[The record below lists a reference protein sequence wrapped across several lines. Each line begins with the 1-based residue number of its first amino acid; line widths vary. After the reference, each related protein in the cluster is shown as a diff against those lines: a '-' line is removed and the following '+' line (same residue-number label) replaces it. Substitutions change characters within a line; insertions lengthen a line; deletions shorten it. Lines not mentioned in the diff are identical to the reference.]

1 MKRIFFAIGALIS
14 AILICTAGYLILVD
28 TCDKLETTLNEVVF
42 YAEKDD
48 TENALKKAQEAAK
61 QWEDVHGRIEAV
73 VNHAETDE
81 LEELIKSLP
90 VYARLGNTERLCE
103 KSEIAINRLHQVIKN
118 EKVLI
123 SNIL

>member
-1 MKRIFFAIGALIS
+1 MKRIFFAIGSLIL
-14 AILICTAGYLILVD
+14 AILICTIGNLVLID
-28 TCDKLETTLNEVVF
+28 TCNKLESTLDEVVYF
-42 YAEKDD
+42 AENGDEK
-48 TENALKKAQEAAK
+48 NALKKAEEATK
-61 QWEDVHGRIEAV
+61 QWEDIHRRIEAL

-103 KSEIAINRLHQVIKN
+103 KSEIAINRLHHVVKN
-118 EKVLI
+118 ERVLI

>member
-1 MKRIFFAIGALIS
+1 MKRIFFAIGALLS

-28 TCDKLETTLNEVVF
+28 TCEKLESTLNEVVF
-42 YAEKDD
+42 FAERNDA
-48 TENALKKAQEAAK
+48 ENALKKAEEASQ
-61 QWEDVHGRIEAV
+61 QWEDIHGRIEAV
-73 VNHAETDE
+73 INHAETDE

-90 VYARLGNTERLCE
+90 IYARLGNTERLCE
-103 KSEIAINRLHQVIKN
+103 KSEIAINRLHHVIKN

>member
-1 MKRIFFAIGALIS
+1 MKRIFFAIGALLS

-103 KSEIAINRLHQVIKN
+103 KSEIAINRLHHVIKN

>member
-14 AILICTAGYLILVD
+14 AILICTAGNLILVD
-28 TCDKLETTLNEVVF
+28 TCDKLENTLDEVVF
-42 YAEKDD
+42 FAEKGD

-61 QWEDVHGRIEAV
+61 QWEDIHGRIEAL

-103 KSEIAINRLHQVIKN
+103 KSEIAINRLHHVIKN

>member
-1 MKRIFFAIGALIS
+1 MKRIFFAIGALLS
-14 AILICTAGYLILVD
+14 AILICTAGYLILID
-28 TCDKLETTLNEVVF
+28 TCNKLESTLNEVVF
-42 YAEKDD
+42 FAETND
-48 TENALKKAQEAAK
+48 TENALKKAQEASD
-61 QWEDVHGRIEAV
+61 QWEDIHGRIEAV

-103 KSEIAINRLHQVIKN
+103 KSEIAINRLHHVIKN

>member
-1 MKRIFFAIGALIS
+1 MKRIFFAIGALLS
-14 AILICTAGYLILVD
+14 AILICTTGYLILVD
-28 TCDKLETTLNEVVF
+28 TCDKLESTLNEVVF
-42 YAEKDD
+42 FAEKND
-48 TENALKKAQEAAK
+48 TENALKKAEEVAK
-61 QWEDVHGRIEAV
+61 QWEDIHDRIEAV

-103 KSEIAINRLHQVIKN
+103 KSEIAINRLHHVIKN

>member
-1 MKRIFFAIGALIS
+1 MKRIFFAIGALIL
-14 AILICTAGYLILVD
+14 ALVICFTGYFVLID
-28 TCDKLETTLNEVVF
+28 TCDKLEKSLDEVVF
-42 YAEKDD
+42 FAENNN
-48 TENALKKAQEAAK
+48 TEKALEKANKVVE
-61 QWEDVHGRIEAV
+61 QWEEIHGRIESL

-103 KSEIAINRLHQVIKN
+103 KSEIAINRLHHVVKN
-118 EKVLI
+118 EKVLL

>member
-1 MKRIFFAIGALIS
+1 MKRIFFAIGALLS

-28 TCDKLETTLNEVVF
+28 TCNKLESTLNEVVF
-42 YAEKDD
+42 FAERND
-48 TENALKKAQEAAK
+48 TENALKKAEEASQ
-61 QWEDVHGRIEAV
+61 QWEDIHGKIEAV
-73 VNHAETDE
+73 INHAETDE

-103 KSEIAINRLHQVIKN
+103 KSEIAINRLHHVIKN

>member
-1 MKRIFFAIGALIS
+1 MKRIFFAIGALLS

-28 TCDKLETTLNEVVF
+28 TCDKLENTLDQIVVF
-42 YAEKDD
+42 AEKGDV
-48 TENALKKAQEAAK
+48 ENSLKKAQEVAK
-61 QWEDVHGRIEAV
+61 QWEDIHGRIEAV

-103 KSEIAINRLHQVIKN
+103 KSEIAINRLHHVIKN

>member
-1 MKRIFFAIGALIS
+1 MKRIFFAIGALLS

-61 QWEDVHGRIEAV
+61 QWEDIHDRIEAV

-103 KSEIAINRLHQVIKN
+103 KSEIAINRLHHIIKN

>member
-14 AILICTAGYLILVD
+14 AILICTAGNLILVD
-28 TCDKLETTLNEVVF
+28 TCDKLENTLDEVVF
-42 YAEKDD
+42 FAEKGD

-61 QWEDVHGRIEAV
+61 QWEDIHGKIEAL

-81 LEELIKSLP
+81 LEELIQSLP

-103 KSEIAINRLHQVIKN
+103 KSEIAINRLHHIIKN

>member
-1 MKRIFFAIGALIS
+1 MKRIFFAIGSLIS
-14 AILICTAGYLILVD
+14 AILICTIGNLVLID
-28 TCDKLETTLNEVVF
+28 TCNKLESTLDEVVYF
-42 YAEKDD
+42 AENGDEK
-48 TENALKKAQEAAK
+48 NALKKAEEATK
-61 QWEDVHGRIEAV
+61 QWEDIHGRIEAL

-103 KSEIAINRLHQVIKN
+103 KSEIAINRLHHVVKN

>member
-1 MKRIFFAIGALIS
+1 MKRIFFAIGALLS
-14 AILICTAGYLILVD
+14 AIIICTTGYLILID
-28 TCDKLETTLNEVVF
+28 TCDKLESTLNEVVYF
-42 YAEKDD
+42 AEKND

-61 QWEDVHGRIEAV
+61 QWEDIHGRIEAV

-103 KSEIAINRLHQVIKN
+103 KSEIAINRLHHVIKN
-118 EKVLI
+118 EKILI

>member
-1 MKRIFFAIGALIS
+1 MKRIFFAIGALFS
-14 AILICTAGYLILVD
+14 AILICTTGYLILVD
-28 TCDKLETTLNEVVF
+28 TCDKLESTLNEVVF
-42 YAEKDD
+42 FAEKND
-48 TENALKKAQEAAK
+48 TENALKKAEEAAK
-61 QWEDVHGRIEAV
+61 QWEDIHGRIEAV

-103 KSEIAINRLHQVIKN
+103 KSEIAINRLHHVIKN

>member
-1 MKRIFFAIGALIS
+1 MKRIFFAIGALLS

-28 TCDKLETTLNEVVF
+28 TCDKLESTLNEVVYF
-42 YAEKDD
+42 AENNE
-48 TENALKKAQEAAK
+48 TEKALEKAKEVAK
-61 QWEDVHGRIEAV
+61 QWEDIHGRIEAV

-103 KSEIAINRLHQVIKN
+103 KSEIAINRLHHVIKN
-118 EKVLI
+118 EKILI

>member
-1 MKRIFFAIGALIS
+1 MKRIFFAIGALLL

-28 TCDKLETTLNEVVF
+28 TCDKLESTLNEVVF
-42 YAEKDD
+42 YAEKND
-48 TENALKKAQEAAK
+48 TENALKKAQEVAE
-61 QWEDVHGRIEAV
+61 QWEDIHGRIEAV

-103 KSEIAINRLHQVIKN
+103 KSEIAINRLHHVIKN

>member
-1 MKRIFFAIGALIS
+1 MKRIFFAIGALLS

-28 TCDKLETTLNEVVF
+28 TCEKLESTLNEVVF
-42 YAEKDD
+42 FAERNDA
-48 TENALKKAQEAAK
+48 ENALKKAEEASQ
-61 QWEDVHGRIEAV
+61 QWEDIHGRIEAV
-73 VNHAETDE
+73 INHAETDE

-103 KSEIAINRLHQVIKN
+103 KSEIAINRLHHVIKN

>member
-1 MKRIFFAIGALIS
+1 MKRIFFAIGALLS
-14 AILICTAGYLILVD
+14 AILICTTGYLILVD
-28 TCDKLETTLNEVVF
+28 TCDKLESTLNEVVF
-42 YAEKDD
+42 FAEKND
-48 TENALKKAQEAAK
+48 TENALKKADEVAK
-61 QWEDVHGRIEAV
+61 QWEDIHGRIEAV

-103 KSEIAINRLHQVIKN
+103 KSEIAINRLHHVIKN

>member
-28 TCDKLETTLNEVVF
+28 TCDKLESTLDEVVF
-42 YAEKDD
+42 FAEKGD

-61 QWEDVHGRIEAV
+61 QWEDIHGRIEAV

-103 KSEIAINRLHQVIKN
+103 KSEIAINRLHHIIKN

>member
-1 MKRIFFAIGALIS
+1 MKRIFFAIGALLS
-14 AILICTAGYLILVD
+14 AILICTAGYLILID
-28 TCDKLETTLNEVVF
+28 TCDKLETTLDEVVYF
-42 YAEKDD
+42 AEKND
-48 TENALKKAQEAAK
+48 TENALKKATEVAQ
-61 QWEDVHGRIEAV
+61 QWEDIHGRIEAV

-103 KSEIAINRLHQVIKN
+103 KSEIAINRLHHVIKN

>member
-1 MKRIFFAIGALIS
+1 MKRIFFAIGALLS

-28 TCDKLETTLNEVVF
+28 TCEKLESTLNEVVF
-42 YAEKDD
+42 FAERNDA
-48 TENALKKAQEAAK
+48 ENALKKAEEASQ
-61 QWEDVHGRIEAV
+61 QWEDIHGRIEAV

-103 KSEIAINRLHQVIKN
+103 KSEIAINRLHHVIKN

>member
-1 MKRIFFAIGALIS
+1 MKRIFFAIGALLS

-28 TCDKLETTLNEVVF
+28 TCEKLESTLNEVVF
-42 YAEKDD
+42 FAERND
-48 TENALKKAQEAAK
+48 TENALKKAEEASQ
-61 QWEDVHGRIEAV
+61 QWEDIHGKIEAV
-73 VNHAETDE
+73 INHAETDE

-103 KSEIAINRLHQVIKN
+103 KSEIAINRLHHVIKN

>member
-14 AILICTAGYLILVD
+14 AILICTAGNLILVD
-28 TCDKLETTLNEVVF
+28 TCDKLENTLDEVVF
-42 YAEKDD
+42 FAEKGD

-61 QWEDVHGRIEAV
+61 QWEDIHGKIEAL

-81 LEELIKSLP
+81 LEELIQSLP

-103 KSEIAINRLHQVIKN
+103 KSEIAINRLHHIIKN
-118 EKVLI
+118 EQVLI

>member
-1 MKRIFFAIGALIS
+1 MKRIFFAIGALLS
-14 AILICTAGYLILVD
+14 ALLICTAGYFILVD

-61 QWEDVHGRIEAV
+61 QWEDIHGRIEAV

-103 KSEIAINRLHQVIKN
+103 KSEIAINRLHHVIKN

>member
-1 MKRIFFAIGALIS
+1 MKRIFFAIGALLL

-28 TCDKLETTLNEVVF
+28 TCDKLESTLNEVVF
-42 YAEKDD
+42 FAEKND
-48 TENALKKAQEAAK
+48 TENALKKAEEVAK
-61 QWEDVHGRIEAV
+61 QWEDIHGRIEAV

-103 KSEIAINRLHQVIKN
+103 KSEIAINRLHHVIIN

>member
-103 KSEIAINRLHQVIKN
+103 KSEIAINRLHHVIKN

>member
-1 MKRIFFAIGALIS
+1 MKRIFFAIGALLS

-28 TCDKLETTLNEVVF
+28 TCEKLESTLNEVVF
-42 YAEKDD
+42 FAERND
-48 TENALKKAQEAAK
+48 TKNALKKAEEASQ
-61 QWEDVHGRIEAV
+61 QWEDIHGRIEAV

-103 KSEIAINRLHQVIKN
+103 KSEIAINRLHHVIKN

>member
-1 MKRIFFAIGALIS
+1 MKRIFFAIGALLS
-14 AILICTAGYLILVD
+14 ALLICTAGYLFLVD
-28 TCDKLETTLNEVVF
+28 TCDKLETTLNQVVF

-48 TENALKKAQEAAK
+48 TENALKKAQEVAK
-61 QWEDVHGRIEAV
+61 QWEDIHGRIEAV

-103 KSEIAINRLHQVIKN
+103 KSEIAINRLHHVIKN

>member
-1 MKRIFFAIGALIS
+1 MKRIFFAIGALLS

-28 TCDKLETTLNEVVF
+28 TCDKLESTLDQIVVF
-42 YAEKDD
+42 AEKGDV
-48 TENALKKAQEAAK
+48 ENSLKKAEEVAK
-61 QWEDVHGRIEAV
+61 QWEDIHGRIEAV

-103 KSEIAINRLHQVIKN
+103 KSEIAINRLHHVIKN

>member
-1 MKRIFFAIGALIS
+1 MKRIFFAIGALLL
-14 AILICTAGYLILVD
+14 AIIICTTGYFVLVD
-28 TCDKLETTLNEVVF
+28 TCDKLESTLNEVVF
-42 YAEKDD
+42 FAEKND
-48 TENALKKAQEAAK
+48 TENALKKAEEVAK
-61 QWEDVHGRIEAV
+61 QWEDIHGKIEAV

-103 KSEIAINRLHQVIKN
+103 KSEIAINRLHHVIKN

>member
-1 MKRIFFAIGALIS
+1 MKRIFFAIGALLS
-14 AILICTAGYLILVD
+14 AILICTTGYLILVD
-28 TCDKLETTLNEVVF
+28 TCNKLESTLNEVVF
-42 YAEKDD
+42 FAEKND
-48 TENALKKAQEAAK
+48 TENALKKAEEVAK
-61 QWEDVHGRIEAV
+61 QWEDIHGRIEAV
-73 VNHAETDE
+73 VNRAETDE

-103 KSEIAINRLHQVIKN
+103 KSEIAINRLHHVIKN

>member
-1 MKRIFFAIGALIS
+1 MKRIFFAIGALLS

-28 TCDKLETTLNEVVF
+28 TCDKLESTLNEVVF
-42 YAEKDD
+42 FAEKND
-48 TENALKKAQEAAK
+48 TEKALKKAEEASQ
-61 QWEDVHGRIEAV
+61 QWEDIHGKIEAV

-103 KSEIAINRLHQVIKN
+103 KSEIAINRLHHVIKN

>member
-1 MKRIFFAIGALIS
+1 MKRIFFAIGALLS

-28 TCDKLETTLNEVVF
+28 TCDKLETTLNEVVYF
-42 YAEKDD
+42 AEKND
-48 TENALKKAQEAAK
+48 TENALKKAEEVAK
-61 QWEDVHGRIEAV
+61 QWEDIHGRIEAV

-81 LEELIKSLP
+81 LEELIKSLS

-103 KSEIAINRLHQVIKN
+103 KSEIAINRLHHVIKN

>member
-1 MKRIFFAIGALIS
+1 MKRIFFAIGALLS
-14 AILICTAGYLILVD
+14 ALLICTAGYFILVD

>member
-14 AILICTAGYLILVD
+14 AILICTAGNLILVD
-28 TCDKLETTLNEVVF
+28 TCDKLENTLDEVVF
-42 YAEKDD
+42 FAEKGD

-61 QWEDVHGRIEAV
+61 QWEDIHGKIEAL

-103 KSEIAINRLHQVIKN
+103 KSEIAINRLHHVIKN
-118 EKVLI
+118 EQVLI

>member
-1 MKRIFFAIGALIS
+1 MKRIFFAIGALLS
-14 AILICTAGYLILVD
+14 ALLICTAGYLILVD

-61 QWEDVHGRIEAV
+61 QWEDIHDRIEAV

-103 KSEIAINRLHQVIKN
+103 KSEIAINRLHHVIKN